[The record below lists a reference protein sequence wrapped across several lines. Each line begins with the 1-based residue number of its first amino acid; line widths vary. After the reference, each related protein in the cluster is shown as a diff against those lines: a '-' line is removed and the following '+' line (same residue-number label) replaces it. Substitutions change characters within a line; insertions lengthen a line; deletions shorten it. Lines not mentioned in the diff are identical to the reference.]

1 MVKKSLLLLF
11 VLLFGCGS
19 LLRAQDLVYDF
30 EAETE
35 AEGPQGWTFIDAD
48 GDGHTWRWLGYG
60 VNYSYESAHEGI
72 GLMSSDSYNGSW
84 GGALTPDNFMVSP
97 EKLAYGS
104 INFWAGAQDESWAAE
119 HFSVEV
125 STTGNTDAADFTT
138 IQEWT
143 MTSKSSGKMSQ
154 GRNGRGTR
162 GAYYNYNVDFSAYA
176 GQEIWVAIRHFD
188 CTDMF
193 RLNVDDVTLAMP
205 DNTVVID
212 FETGDFSQ
220 YEFTNDAT
228 YPWTV
233 VEEDGT
239 HYAKSG
245 NGGVNSSTS
254 TLTCSHEFAS
264 DGYIYFDFAA
274 YGEGSDTY
282 DWDKCRFFIDGAQVF
297 DYGNHDMWESLLQ
310 TVTAGTH
317 TFTWTY
323 KKDSSVNPTGDYFAI
338 DNITFAEGDPC
349 VAPATLSAAGGAGG
363 ATITWGGEAASFTVG
378 YKAVSATTWT
388 EVSGIEGH
396 TYTITGIEAGNY
408 DVRVMA
414 DCDPGN
420 YATGSFTAFGPNA
433 TTANWYGYATYASG
447 SSDGNFVAFS
457 MSNLS
462 AVSTVLNPGGDLY
475 AADYANGYVWFIT
488 TGGALYKA
496 ALDNEA
502 QTIAVPMQVVAGM
515 ESETATE
522 MSYNPVDGMMY
533 YISAGDASMLKKFD
547 PANPGAGATTVGTLA
562 DHLYAFAI
570 NGEGVAYG
578 MQGTGDLY
586 TVNLTNASVTLVGS
600 TGVQCAYVQTM
611 AFDRETNE
619 LFWAQIL
626 DGSTYGM
633 YRVDPTTASALN
645 LGTVADVLEFTGL
658 FGVYGST
665 VSENITD
672 VMLNGFVAPTY
683 GGHPSF
689 GITAASSAYTVQSV
703 NWYHGDAVMTATDTF
718 DEEGA
723 DYYMVVTVAPADG
736 YNFAETVSVYFN
748 GNLSIYDPANSE
760 IVGGVLH
767 ASTIAFQVYNTSV
780 YTFDNNTT
788 EGWTEI
794 DADGDGFTWVLGSQ
808 CDGIYLNGGSLAGSG
823 HNESADLMT
832 SGSYSNVYGVLT
844 PDNYLVT
851 PNKANYTFI
860 SFYACA
866 QDASYAAEHFGV
878 ALSLASNTNPSD
890 FIMLDEWTMT
900 SKRSNVNTEGRGGQ
914 TRQGTWYE
922 YTVNLS
928 EYAGQEFWLAIRH
941 YNCSDMFLLNVDDI
955 EVAVGDAVPEYTAD
969 FMSIYPNPAKDKVMI
984 ASDVTVNEYR
994 IYDVT
999 GAEIMSNQVNSETFE
1014 VNVSAMPAG
1023 VYYIRIYAD
1032 GLIQSKK
1039 FIVE

>member
-1 MVKKSLLLLF
+1 MVKKSLLLLV
-11 VLLFGCGS
+11 VLLFGSVS
-19 LLRAQDLVYDF
+19 LLRAQERVVYSFEGDL
-30 EAETE
+30 
-35 AEGPQGWTFIDAD
+35 QGWTVIDAD
-48 GDGHTWRWLGYG
+48 GDGFNWDLCSIIQAGYTIPSHSG
-60 VNYSYESAHEGI
+60 EDCITSESY
-72 GLMSSDSYNGSW
+72 DSNTGDP
-84 GGALTPDNFMVSP
+84 LTPDNYIVSP
-97 EKLAYGS
+97 QGQYAS
-104 INFWAGAQDESWAAE
+104 ISFWACAQDPSYAAE
-119 HFSVEV
+119 HFGVAV
-125 STTGNTDAADFTT
+125 STTSNTSAAAFTT
-138 IQEWT
+138 IDEWT
-143 MTSKSSGKMSQ
+143 MTAKSNGTSGNYASRSRA
-154 GRNGRGTR
+154 GREGEW
-162 GAYYNYNVDFSAYA
+162 YQYSVDLSAYE
-176 GQEIWVAIRHFD
+176 GQDIYVAIRHFN

-193 RLNVDDVTLAMP
+193 MLNVDDVTLAVP
-205 DNTVVID
+205 DNSIVID

-220 YEFTNDAT
+220 YEFTNSTT

-233 VEEDGT
+233 VEEGGT

-245 NGGVNSSTS
+245 NGGVASSES
-254 TLTCSHEFAS
+254 TLSCTHVFTTN
-264 DGYIYFDFAA
+264 GYIYFDFAA
-274 YGEGSDTY
+274 YGEGSDGY
-282 DWDKCRFFIDGAQVF
+282 DWDKCRFYIDGNMMF
-297 DYGNHDMWESLLQ
+297 DYGNHDMWESILQ
-310 TVTAGTH
+310 TVTAGSH
-317 TFTWTY
+317 TFAWTY
-323 KKDSSVNPTGDYFAI
+323 KKDSSVDPTGDYFAI

-396 TYTITGIEAGNY
+396 TYTITGLAAGNY

-447 SSDGNFVAFS
+447 SSDGNFLAFS

-496 ALDNEA
+496 SLDNEA
-502 QTIAVPMQVVAGM
+502 QTMGVPMQVVGGM

-547 PANPGAGATTVGTLA
+547 PANPGAGATTVGTLT

-578 MQGTGDLY
+578 IQGTGDLY

-633 YRVDPTTASALN
+633 YRIDPTTASALN

-665 VSENITD
+665 ISDNITD
-672 VMLNGFVAPTY
+672 VMLNGFVAPVY

-703 NWYHGDAVMTATDTF
+703 NWYHGDAVMTADDTF

-723 DYYMVVTVAPADG
+723 DYRMVVTVAPADG

-788 EGWTEI
+788 EGWTVI

-808 CDGIYLNGGSLAGSG
+808 CGGIYLQDGASLAGSG

-844 PDNYLVT
+844 PDNYLVS
-851 PNKANYTFI
+851 PLKANYTFI
-860 SFYACA
+860 RFYACA

-900 SKRSNVNTEGRGGQ
+900 SKGSGVKTDGRGGE

-922 YTVNLS
+922 YTVNLDA
-928 EYAGQEFWLAIRH
+928 YAGQEFWLAIRH
-941 YNCSDMFLLNVDDI
+941 FNCTDMFMLNVDDI
-955 EVAVGDAVPEYTAD
+955 EIAVGDAVPEYTAD

-999 GAEIMSNQVNSETFE
+999 GAEIMSNKVNSDTFE

-1039 FIVE
+1039 FVVE